1 MPIET
6 ALGSGC
12 VFKCM
17 IVYIVCALMF
27 VVHLDATHD
36 ERPQNLLCNFLPLG
50 MLNYDHH
57 PHHRCFAYLNT
68 HQTIYEAVVDNTKMT
83 RFLIRK
89 TMPILYASIV

>member
-12 VFKCM
+12 VFKSM

-36 ERPQNLLCNFLPLG
+36 ERPQNLFVQFLATGHVKL
-50 MLNYDHH
+50 
-57 PHHRCFAYLNT
+57 
-68 HQTIYEAVVDNTKMT
+68 
-83 RFLIRK
+83 
-89 TMPILYASIV
+89 